1 MKKLL
6 GAVLAVLL
14 LLTGCTSAFVYNRLD
29 TLVAWYLEGLVTL
42 NKSQRADLREWLS
55 ETLDWHRDSEL
66 ARYAAFVRELADDAA
81 ASAGR
86 ATFERAENQFRVFT
100 RGVADR
106 TAPEAAQLL
115 IDLSD
120 SQIEE
125 LIVNLE
131 KRSQER
137 LEEEQELLEK
147 DRWHQHRA
155 KQITKQFKRWVG
167 RVQPEQAELIRKTA
181 LQLQPSYP
189 QWLESQRAWRAALLD
204 ALSKRKQNPELAA
217 GELTTLLTDADE
229 YWTAEYREKLEANRA
244 RTIDLLVALDA
255 SLVDTQR
262 SELRT
267 RLLKFAEDL
276 EILASNSEPAT

>member
-1 MKKLL
+1 MKKL
-6 GAVLAVLL
+6 GTVIAVFL

-66 ARYAAFVRELADDAA
+66 ERYAAFVRSLADDAA

-86 ATFERAENQFRVFT
+86 ATFERAEEQFRVFT

-125 LIVNLE
+125 LIANLE
-131 KRSQER
+131 ERAQER

-147 DRWHQHRA
+147 DQWHAHRA

-167 RVQPEQAELIRKTA
+167 RVQPEQTDLIRKTA
-181 LQLQPSYP
+181 RQLQPAYP
-189 QWLESQRAWRAALLD
+189 EWLESQRVWRAALLN
-204 ALSKRKQNPELAA
+204 ALVKRKESPELAV
-217 GELTTLLTDADE
+217 GELTKLLTDADE
-229 YWTAEYREKLEANRA
+229 YWISTYREKLAANRA

-255 SLVDTQR
+255 SLVDEQR
-262 SELRT
+262 AELQS

-276 EILASNSEPAT
+276 DSLARDREPAT

>member
-1 MKKLL
+1 MKRL
-6 GAVLAVLL
+6 GAILAVFL

-42 NKSQRADLREWLS
+42 KKSQRADLREWLS

-66 ARYAAFVRELADDAA
+66 GRYAAFVRELAEDAG

-86 ATFERAENQFRVFT
+86 ATFERAEEQFRVFT

-106 TAPEAAQLL
+106 TAREAAQLL
-115 IDLSD
+115 LDLSD

-125 LIVNLE
+125 LIASLE
-131 KRSQER
+131 ERSQER

-147 DRWHQHRA
+147 DDWHEHRA

-167 RVQPEQAELIRKTA
+167 RVQPEQVELIRKTA
-181 LQLQPSYP
+181 QQLQPSYP
-189 QWLESQRAWRAALLD
+189 EWLESQRAWRAALLD
-204 ALSKRKQNPELAA
+204 ALSKRKQSPEVAA
-217 GELTTLLTDADE
+217 SELTTLLTDADD
-229 YWTAEYREKLEANRA
+229 YWTAEYRAKLEANRT

-255 SLVDTQR
+255 SLIDSQR
-262 SELRT
+262 SELQT

-276 EILASNSEPAT
+276 ESLAGTPEPAT